1 MNATLALYLA
11 ILLPLIGAGAIVL
24 LHGRPNLREAASL
37 VTSLLLFADVCWLV
51 SAVAA
56 GARPQISVLLPMPMP
71 AEGLVLGLAVE
82 PLGAMFAA
90 IASGLWIVNTLYS
103 IGYMRANRE
112 KKQTRFYICFAIA
125 ISASMGIALAGDVL
139 TLFVFYEILTLA
151 TYPLVAHK
159 ETPEA
164 KAGARIYLL
173 MLLGTSLSLL
183 LFAIIWT
190 YALAGSLTFTPG
202 GILDGRIQGV
212 LAALLL
218 ACYAFGI
225 GKAALLPVHFWLPS
239 AMVAPTPVSALLHA
253 VAVVKAGVFAMLK
266 VGVYVFG
273 IEFLAE
279 SGASQ
284 WLAWLAGF
292 SILYASLRAL
302 GKDNLKARLAYST
315 VSQLSYVTLAM
326 ALATPF
332 AAIAGGLQIAMHAVG
347 KITLFMCAGAIYVA
361 HHRSEVS
368 EFNGLGHV
376 MPVTFAAF
384 AIGSLSIIGAPL
396 MGGFWVKWELLTASA
411 EPRHM
416 IFLAVMVGSSVLSLA
431 YLAPI
436 IGRGFFLSPER
447 VGGGGGSSAPE
458 RGVRGD
464 ASPPN
469 TNVKEAPLLCI
480 LPPCIS
486 ALLCVVA
493 FFQADAV
500 WRFLAPV
507 FPALEGSVP

>member
-1 MNATLALYLA
+1 MTATLALHLA
-11 ILLPLIGAGAIVL
+11 ILLPLGGAGLVAL
-24 LHGRPNLREAASL
+24 LRAHPNLREAASL
-37 VTSLLLFADVCWLV
+37 LTSLLLFADICWLAG
-51 SAVAA
+51 AVAA
-56 GARPQISVLLPMPMP
+56 GARPEIAVLLPMPMP
-71 AEGLVLGLAVE
+71 AEGLVMSLSLE
-82 PLGAMFAA
+82 PLGAMFAV

-112 KKQTRFYICFAIA
+112 HKQTRFYVCFAVA
-125 ISASMGIALAGDVL
+125 ISAAMGIALAGDML

-164 KAGARIYLL
+164 KAGARTYLL
-173 MLLGTSLSLL
+173 LLLGTSLSLL
-183 LFAIIWT
+183 LFAIVWT
-190 YALAGSLTFTPG
+190 YALAGSLAFAPG
-202 GILDGRIQGV
+202 GILDGHIHGAM
-212 LAALLL
+212 AAVLL

-225 GKAALLPVHFWLPS
+225 GKAALLPVHAWLPA

-266 VGVYVFG
+266 VGIYIFG

-279 SGASQ
+279 TGASQ

-292 SILYASLRAL
+292 CILYASLRAL
-302 GKDNLKARLAYST
+302 GKDNLKARLAWST

-332 AAIAGGLQIAMHAVG
+332 AALAGSLQVAMHAVG
-347 KITLFMCAGAIYVA
+347 KITLFMCAGAIYA
-361 HHRSEVS
+361 ARHRTEVS
-368 EFNGLGHV
+368 DLDGLGRA

-384 AIGSLSIIGAPL
+384 AVGSLSIIGAPL
-396 MGGFWVKWELLTASA
+396 LGGFWVKWELLSASA
-411 EPRHM
+411 EPRYM
-416 IFLAVMVGSSVLSLA
+416 VFLGVMVASSLLSLA

-436 IGRGFFLSPER
+436 IGRGFFLSARPD
-447 VGGGGGSSAPE
+447 GGT
-458 RGVRGD
+458 D
-464 ASPPN
+464 AQ
-469 TNVKEAPLLCI
+469 TGTKRELFLCI

-486 ALLCVVA
+486 ALLCVAA
-493 FFQADAV
+493 FFLAGAL

-507 FPALEGSVP
+507 FPALEGGLP